1 MTIYFYAK
9 TDNRLGLDRLR
20 RTAALAKELQKS
32 HEVYLMTTEFRSAT
46 YAKRELGIKKAVG
59 IEDFRNIGTIC
70 ERGDIIIYDSD
81 EHNEVIHEEMID
93 YFGRFFRISYD
104 PKDMPKEGEILISP
118 YIVGA
123 NVINGALVDMDF
135 FEQGSK
141 KISRL
146 FFYGDDDY
154 NKKLLDIAPKLFG
167 FDFELLEG
175 FYFFVDMEEKLRP
188 YFRAIHSY
196 EEYGDAI
203 KGSKLCL
210 SASGQSALEAAAG
223 GTKVIYMQRED
234 KDEEYVPLL
243 ERVGVL
249 NMGYFEPQRLQEAI
263 VSAKVPNQ
271 DYLIANSVEK
281 VAKNVQKLIERAP

>member
-20 RTAALAKELQKS
+20 RTAALAKELQKT

-59 IEDFRNIGTIC
+59 LEDFRNIGTIC
-70 ERGDIIIYDSD
+70 ERGDIIVYDSD
-81 EHNEVIHEEMID
+81 EHNERIHREMID
-93 YFGRFFRISYD
+93 YFGHFFRISYD
-104 PKDMPKEGEILISP
+104 PKDLPKEGEILISP
-118 YIVGA
+118 YVVGA
-123 NVINGALVDMDF
+123 NVINGILVDMDF

-141 KISRL
+141 EISRL

-154 NKKLLDIAPKLFG
+154 NKGLLDIAPKLSS

-175 FYFFVDMEEKLRP
+175 FYFFVNMEEKLRP

-196 EEYGDAI
+196 EEYGEAI
-203 KGSKLCL
+203 KRANLCL
-210 SASGQSALEAAAG
+210 SASGQSALEVAAG
-223 GTKVIYMQRED
+223 GAKVIYMQRED

-249 NMGYFEPQRLQEAI
+249 NMGYFEPNRLHEAI

-271 DYLIANSVEK
+271 DYLSANSVEK